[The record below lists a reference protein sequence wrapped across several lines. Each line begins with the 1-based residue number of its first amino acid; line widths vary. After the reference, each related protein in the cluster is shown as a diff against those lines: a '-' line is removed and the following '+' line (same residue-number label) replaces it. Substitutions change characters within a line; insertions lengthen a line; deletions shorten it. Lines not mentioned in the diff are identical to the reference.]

1 MIANS
6 ANVNVEMGFFAN
18 VFFNIDNLIILII
31 FYVVYLILPL

>member
-18 VFFNIDNLIILII
+18 VFFNIDNLII